1 MTGVTGIKMIKGG
14 GYNVKLYCF
23 IVVPM
28 LMLMKANLSRG
39 MVLLMM

>member
-14 GYNVKLYCF
+14 GYNVKRYCL

-28 LMLMKANLSRG
+28 LMLMTANLSRG